1 MRESMNIPE
10 PIISLTFTATT
21 ALIRDLELVSAF
33 PARTAPQRKLPAERL
48 AVRARLDRPS
58 KAPHLRQA
66 LRRSRQ
72 GHLPSES
79 HQPAER
85 RRLRVRLQRSL
96 TLPHHGGNAKAL
108 PRALRRETSGAQE
121 TDKEKQNLRATEP
134 EKIAALEPDQ
144 RKQNLRV
151 AVLNF
156 RENPLLG
163 QPGNLHLKQQI
174 PVKEPR
180 KGHKQGLTGNQRGA
194 KPTHLRPRVRNK
206 RTQSVS

>member
-1 MRESMNIPE
+1 MRESTNIPE
-10 PIISLTFTATT
+10 PIMSLMFTATT
-21 ALIRDLELVSAF
+21 ALVRDLELVSAF

-48 AVRARLDRPS
+48 TVRARLDRPS

-121 TDKEKQNLRATEP
+121 TDKEKQNLR
-134 EKIAALEPDQ
+134 
-144 RKQNLRV
+144 V
-151 AVLNF
+151 AVLSF
-156 RENPLLG
+156 RENPLLE

-180 KGHKQGLTGNQRGA
+180 KGHQRGPTGKPRGA
-194 KPTHLRPRVRNK
+194 KPIHLR
-206 RTQSVS
+206 QES

>member
-1 MRESMNIPE
+1 
-10 PIISLTFTATT
+10 
-21 ALIRDLELVSAF
+21 
-33 PARTAPQRKLPAERL
+33 
-48 AVRARLDRPS
+48 
-58 KAPHLRQA
+58 
-66 LRRSRQ
+66 
-72 GHLPSES
+72 
-79 HQPAER
+79 
-85 RRLRVRLQRSL
+85 VRLQRSL

-156 RENPLLG
+156 RENPLLE

-180 KGHKQGLTGNQRGA
+180 KGHKRGLTGNQRGA
-194 KPTHLRPRVRNK
+194 KLIHLRPEIRNK
-206 RTQSVS
+206 RMQSVS